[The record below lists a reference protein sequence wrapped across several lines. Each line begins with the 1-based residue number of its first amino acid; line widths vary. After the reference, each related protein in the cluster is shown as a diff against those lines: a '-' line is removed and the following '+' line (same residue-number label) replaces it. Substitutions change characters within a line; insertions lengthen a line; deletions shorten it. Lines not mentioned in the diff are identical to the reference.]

1 MESKYH
7 YFKRDISWLSFNH
20 RVLLEADDDSLP
32 LYERIQFISIYS
44 SNLEEFYKIRVA
56 EHKAVA
62 NGGYSE
68 DMTQEEAQKLI
79 RRIGE
84 EVNKQL
90 EDRIRIYEQKLIPA
104 LKENHIIFY
113 QSQHDIQSFHKEYT
127 SNFFKEEI
135 CSFSGLRIFMKPSSP
150 NCSAYS
156 LNVFATEVSEVMC
169 QCG

>member
-1 MESKYH
+1 
-7 YFKRDISWLSFNH
+7 
-20 RVLLEADDDSLP
+20 
-32 LYERIQFISIYS
+32 
-44 SNLEEFYKIRVA
+44 LEELYKIRVA

-113 QSQHDIQSFHKEYT
+113 HETPTLYRGFSKK
-127 SNFFKEEI
+127 FFD
-135 CSFSGLRIFMKPSSP
+135 FSKKLPQI
-150 NCSAYS
+150 
-156 LNVFATEVSEVMC
+156 LN
-169 QCG
+169 